1 MVAPIRVD
9 SCDSC
14 GARIKIIRYDDFAK
28 KNTLSN
34 LTDLLILQ
42 NNWEMFAKNS
52 LNSNFLFPIEVSR

>member
-28 KNTLSN
+28 KKT
-34 LTDLLILQ
+34 
-42 NNWEMFAKNS
+42 KKY
-52 LNSNFLFPIEVSR
+52 IE

>member
-28 KNTLSN
+28 K
-34 LTDLLILQ
+34 
-42 NNWEMFAKNS
+42 KY
-52 LNSNFLFPIEVSR
+52 IE